1 MEDISG
7 KESTDWS
14 LYNRFAKSFK
24 PGCSKKQ
31 RKRLLS
37 ENNIPG
43 VKDDELPVLKA
54 YVKTIDQQL
63 DMVSPVL
70 EELRFQHSI
79 SPLIGFT
86 FGMLCIMIMLIA
98 YTI

>member
-1 MEDISG
+1 MGDISG

-14 LYNRFAKSFK
+14 LYNKFAKSLK

-43 VKDDELPVLKA
+43 VKDDEL
-54 YVKTIDQQL
+54 
-63 DMVSPVL
+63 
-70 EELRFQHSI
+70 
-79 SPLIGFT
+79 
-86 FGMLCIMIMLIA
+86 
-98 YTI
+98 